1 MYKKV
6 MEKLK
11 SDQLKIKPLY
21 LIKMSGCD
29 GYRGCGQPSLGEA
42 SLKKTLKT
50 GQFGRRLLMKDDPR
64 QKTIFDGRQLLMEE
78 DLWWKTTFDGRRP
91 LPDDDL

>member
-1 MYKKV
+1 MCGEREVVMYKKV

-42 SLKKTLKT
+42 SLKKTGK
-50 GQFGRRLLMKDDPR
+50 FGENFQR
-64 QKTIFDGRQLLMEE
+64 G
-78 DLWWKTTFDGRRP
+78 GG
-91 LPDDDL
+91 